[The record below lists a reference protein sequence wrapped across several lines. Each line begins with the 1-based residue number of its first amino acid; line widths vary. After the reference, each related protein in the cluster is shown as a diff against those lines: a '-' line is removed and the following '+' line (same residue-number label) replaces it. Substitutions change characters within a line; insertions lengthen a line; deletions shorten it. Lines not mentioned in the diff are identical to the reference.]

1 MLRCEDTNSQCWPK
15 STNFA
20 WHLPRE
26 TKGEAYPVILRLIP
40 RSGCLHVTCRRGVS
54 DTISDVSLGNA
65 NMQIITGNYLAFDV
79 MADIIFGAKKYDL
92 IGKSNYRYVVNA
104 IETSNVR
111 VGVMLQASWI
121 KFARMDKC
129 KSSKRSHTLIQ

>member
-1 MLRCEDTNSQCWPK
+1 MLFLDTTD
-15 STNFA
+15 STQKN
-20 WHLPRE
+20 
-26 TKGEAYPVILRLIP
+26 
-40 RSGCLHVTCRRGVS
+40 
-54 DTISDVSLGNA
+54 
-65 NMQIITGNYLAFDV
+65 TGNYLAFDI

-104 IETSNVR
+104 IETSNIR

-129 KSSKRSHTLIQ
+129 K

>member
-1 MLRCEDTNSQCWPK
+1 M
-15 STNFA
+15 
-20 WHLPRE
+20 
-26 TKGEAYPVILRLIP
+26 
-40 RSGCLHVTCRRGVS
+40 
-54 DTISDVSLGNA
+54 
-65 NMQIITGNYLAFDV
+65 IIGNYLAFDV

-111 VGVMLQASWI
+111 VGVMLQASWL

-129 KSSKRSHTLIQ
+129 KSPKTSNLLVQRY

>member
-1 MLRCEDTNSQCWPK
+1 MPK
-15 STNFA
+15 G
-20 WHLPRE
+20 
-26 TKGEAYPVILRLIP
+26 TKEEAYPVILRLIL
-40 RSGCLHVTCRRGVS
+40 RNGCLHVTCRRGVS
-54 DTISDVSLGNA
+54 DTNSDVSLGIA
-65 NMQIITGNYLAFDV
+65 NMQIITGNYLAFDI

-129 KSSKRSHTLIQ
+129 KSSKTSHSLIQ

>member
-1 MLRCEDTNSQCWPK
+1 
-15 STNFA
+15 
-20 WHLPRE
+20 
-26 TKGEAYPVILRLIP
+26 
-40 RSGCLHVTCRRGVS
+40 
-54 DTISDVSLGNA
+54 
-65 NMQIITGNYLAFDV
+65 

-129 KSSKRSHTLIQ
+129 KSF

>member
-1 MLRCEDTNSQCWPK
+1 M
-15 STNFA
+15 
-20 WHLPRE
+20 
-26 TKGEAYPVILRLIP
+26 ILRLIP
-40 RSGCLHVTCRRGVS
+40 RSGCPHAICRHGVS
-54 DTISDVSLGNA
+54 KSASVASIGIA
-65 NMQIITGNYLAFDV
+65 NNVQTTAGNYLAFDI

-111 VGVMLQASWI
+111 VGVMLQASWL

-129 KSSKRSHTLIQ
+129 KSSKICHHVIQRD